1 MKYQPGVE
9 YMKKSVVI
17 VAGVIVLLALL
28 LTAFLLFTPERRIY
42 AQPGAAISKQELE
55 SADLA
60 KIATRGLRDRGIE
73 TKCAMVKL
81 DGTFPDGSYRVVLV
95 LRNGREM
102 KGRLYKERNRLKI
115 AVDVISVFES

>member
-1 MKYQPGVE
+1 
-9 YMKKSVVI
+9 MKKSVVI

-28 LTAFLLFTPERRIY
+28 LAAFLLFIPERRIY

-55 SADLA
+55 SAD
-60 KIATRGLRDRGIE
+60 RGLRDRGIE

-95 LRNGREM
+95 LKNGREM

>member
-1 MKYQPGVE
+1 
-9 YMKKSVVI
+9 MKKSVVI

-28 LTAFLLFTPERRIY
+28 LAAFLLFIPERRIY

-60 KIATRGLRDRGIE
+60 KIATRGLRDRGFE
-73 TKCAMVKL
+73 TKCAIVKL

>member
-1 MKYQPGVE
+1 
-9 YMKKSVVI
+9 
-17 VAGVIVLLALL
+17 
-28 LTAFLLFTPERRIY
+28 
-42 AQPGAAISKQELE
+42 
-55 SADLA
+55 
-60 KIATRGLRDRGIE
+60 
-73 TKCAMVKL
+73 MVKL

>member
-1 MKYQPGVE
+1 
-9 YMKKSVVI
+9 MKKSVVI

-28 LTAFLLFTPERRIY
+28 LAAF
-42 AQPGAAISKQELE
+42 LE

>member
-1 MKYQPGVE
+1 MHSPAPQSQSRNWKVPILR
-9 YMKKSVVI
+9 KSRLAVCVI
-17 VAGVIVLLALL
+17 AALK
-28 LTAFLLFTPERRIY
+28 R
-42 AQPGAAISKQELE
+42 
-55 SADLA
+55 
-60 KIATRGLRDRGIE
+60 
-73 TKCAMVKL
+73 KCAMVKL

>member
-1 MKYQPGVE
+1 
-9 YMKKSVVI
+9 MKKSVVI

-28 LTAFLLFTPERRIY
+28 LAAFLLFTPERGIY

-73 TKCAMVKL
+73 TKMRHGEAGRNISRRLVPGGAGSQERAR
-81 DGTFPDGSYRVVLV
+81 DERTSVQGTQP
-95 LRNGREM
+95 
-102 KGRLYKERNRLKI
+102 
-115 AVDVISVFES
+115 FEDRGGCHQCL

>member
-1 MKYQPGVE
+1 
-9 YMKKSVVI
+9 MKKSVVI
-17 VAGVIVLLALL
+17 VAGIAALLAVLLA
-28 LTAFLLFTPERRIY
+28 AFLIFAPDRRVY
-42 AQPGAAISKQELE
+42 VQTGAAISKQELE
-55 SADLA
+55 SVDLA
-60 KIATRGLRDRGIE
+60 KIATRGLRDCGIE